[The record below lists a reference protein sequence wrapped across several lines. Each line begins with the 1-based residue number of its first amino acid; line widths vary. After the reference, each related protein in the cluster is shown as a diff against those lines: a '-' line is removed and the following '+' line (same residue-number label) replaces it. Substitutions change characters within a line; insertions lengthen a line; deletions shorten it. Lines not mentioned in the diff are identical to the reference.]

1 MQPMRMA
8 SSERREGKEELAE
21 IMLVTETHR
30 CWVLSPGQVSSDS
43 ATSTPTGDAGSVGP
57 C

>member
-8 SSERREGKEELAE
+8 SSEIHEGKEELAE
-21 IMLVTETHR
+21 ITLVTETYR
-30 CWVLSPGQVSSDS
+30 CWVLSPGQVSSDE
-43 ATSTPTGDAGSVGP
+43 AMSTPTGDAGSVGP